1 MLEERAEA
9 IAREVL
15 EALQTGRQIEPFSV
29 RRPSL
34 TAREAYAV
42 TAALRRLREKDGA
55 ASIGR
60 KIGFTNRGI
69 WDEYGVH
76 EPIWGDVY
84 DTTASEVPPDGAIR
98 ISHLSEPKIE
108 PEIVF
113 GIAEDIH
120 SGMDE
125 RAILDA
131 IAWVAHGFEI
141 VQSVFP
147 GWRFAVAD
155 CIAGGGL
162 HGALIVGPRLAIRAD
177 ERDRLFEALPAFSL
191 TLYRNEA
198 ETDAGRGAN
207 VLDGPL
213 SALKHLAGV
222 LASDDFNPPLRA
234 GELVTTG
241 TLTRAFPVAA
251 GEKWTTT
258 LSGIDLPGLTVT
270 IG

>member
-1 MLEERAEA
+1 MEEEVTEA
-9 IAREVL
+9 IAREIAEAL
-15 EALQTGRQIEPFSV
+15 EAGRQIEPFSV

-34 TAREAYAV
+34 TARDAYAA
-42 TAALRRLREKDGA
+42 TAVLRRLREEDGA
-55 ASIGR
+55 TSIGR

-69 WDEYGVH
+69 WPEYGIY

-84 DTTASEVPPDGAIR
+84 DTTASEVPPDGVIR
-98 ISHLSEPKIE
+98 VSHLPEPKIE

-113 GIAEDIH
+113 GLAYDLH
-120 SGMDE
+120 PGMDE
-125 RAILDA
+125 RTILDA

-141 VQSVFP
+141 VQSIFP
-147 GWRFAVAD
+147 RWRFAIPD
-155 CIAGGGL
+155 CIAGGGM
-162 HGALIVGPRLAIRAD
+162 HGALVVGPRLAIRAD
-177 ERDRLFEALPAFSL
+177 ERKALLKALPSFSIAL
-191 TLYRNEA
+191 HRNGE
-198 ETDAGRGAN
+198 EVDTGKGAN

-213 SALKHLAGV
+213 SALKHLVEV
-222 LASDDFNPPLRA
+222 LANDDLNPPLRA

-251 GEKWTTT
+251 GEKWSTT

>member
-1 MLEERAEA
+1 MQEEQAEA

-15 EALQTGRQIEPFSV
+15 EALGAGRQIEPFSI

-42 TAALRRLREKDGA
+42 TAALRRLRVESGA
-55 ASIGR
+55 TSIGR

-69 WDEYGVH
+69 WSEYGIY

-84 DTTASEVPPDGAIR
+84 DTTASEVPPDGVIR
-98 ISHLSEPKIE
+98 VSHLSEPKIE

-113 GIAEDIH
+113 GLADDLH
-120 SGMDE
+120 PDMDE

-131 IAWVAHGFEI
+131 VAWVAHGFEI

-147 GWRFAVAD
+147 GWRFAVPD
-155 CIAGGGL
+155 CIVGAGM
-162 HGALIVGPRLAIRAD
+162 HGALVVGPRLAIRSD
-177 ERDRLFEALPAFSL
+177 ERGRLFSALPAFSI
-191 TLYRNEA
+191 TLRRNGE
-198 ETDAGRGAN
+198 EIDSGKGAN

-213 SALKHLAGV
+213 SALKHLVEV
-222 LASDDFNPPLRA
+222 LGNDDLNPQLRA

-241 TLTRAFPVAA
+241 TLTRAFPLAA
-251 GEKWTTT
+251 GEKWSTA

>member
-1 MLEERAEA
+1 MREEQTEA

-15 EALQTGRQIEPFSV
+15 EALGAGRQIEPFSV
-29 RRPSL
+29 RRPSF
-34 TAREAYAV
+34 TTREAYAV
-42 TAALRRLREKDGA
+42 TAALRRLREEDGA

-69 WDEYGVH
+69 WAEYGVY

-84 DTTASEVPPDGAIR
+84 DATASEIPPDAVIR
-98 ISHLSEPKIE
+98 VSHLPEPKIE

-113 GIAEDIH
+113 GLAEDIH
-120 SGMDE
+120 PGMDE
-125 RAILDA
+125 RAILGA

-155 CIAGGGL
+155 CIAGAGM
-162 HGALIVGPRLAIRAD
+162 HGALFVGPRFPLRAA

-191 TLYRNEA
+191 TLYRNEGA
-198 ETDAGRGAN
+198 IDTGRGAN
-207 VLDGPL
+207 VLDSPL
-213 SALKHLAGV
+213 SALKHLAEV
-222 LASDDFNPPLRA
+222 LGSDEFNPPLRA

-251 GEKWTTT
+251 GEKWSTT
-258 LSGIDLPGLTVT
+258 LSGIDLPGLAVT